1 MSLDASSAKSRKI
14 VETSRH
20 ISIRKRNIRQIK
32 EFFWPEEQPH
42 NLIDLNI
49 NTTHP
54 FYDLAFD
61 AIESAHSGN
70 LNLNDPDDLDEVKER
85 LRKSEKTLY
94 KMLVAWSTRVSL
106 LRNSRA
112 G

>member
-1 MSLDASSAKSRKI
+1 MTLTC
-14 VETSRH
+14 V
-20 ISIRKRNIRQIK
+20 
-32 EFFWPEEQPH
+32 
-42 NLIDLNI
+42 
-49 NTTHP
+49 HP

-94 KMLVAWSTRVSL
+94 KMLVAWSYHKESACW
-106 LRNSRA
+106 RNSRA